1 MNNLYGK
8 KIFLDNQNSISIVEK
23 LKHKYRDVS
32 MLESVI
38 GGDNKGRF
46 TIIFFNSREEIKIF
60 ENEYSISNFLNKLDL
75 ECQERKYI
83 EADRKHSKNDIG
95 ARSYDG

>member
-46 TIIFFNSREEIKIF
+46 TIIFFNSKQEIKIF
-60 ENEYSISNFLNKLDL
+60 ENYALINNK
-75 ECQERKYI
+75 
-83 EADRKHSKNDIG
+83 KHKIVKK
-95 ARSYDG
+95 

>member
-1 MNNLYGK
+1 MEK
-8 KIFLDNQNSISIVEK
+8 KYFLIIKIANYVEK

-46 TIIFFNSREEIKIF
+46 TIIFFNSKEEIKIF
-60 ENEYSISNFLNKLDL
+60 DLRINK
-75 ECQERKYI
+75 
-83 EADRKHSKNDIG
+83 
-95 ARSYDG
+95 

>member
-8 KIFLDNQNSISIVEK
+8 KIFLDNQNSISLVEK
-23 LKHKYRDVS
+23 LKKNYKDVS

-46 TIIFFNSREEIKIF
+46 TIIFFNS
-60 ENEYSISNFLNKLDL
+60 
-75 ECQERKYI
+75 I
-83 EADRKHSKNDIG
+83 E
-95 ARSYDG
+95 

>member
-8 KIFLDNQNSISIVEK
+8 KIFLDNQNSISLLEK
-23 LKHKYRDVS
+23 LKRNYKDVS

-46 TIIFFNSREEIKIF
+46 TIIFFNSF
-60 ENEYSISNFLNKLDL
+60 
-75 ECQERKYI
+75 
-83 EADRKHSKNDIG
+83 
-95 ARSYDG
+95 

>member
-8 KIFLDNQNSISIVEK
+8 KIFLDNQNSISLLEK
-23 LKHKYRDVS
+23 LKKKYKDVS

-46 TIIFFNSREEIKIF
+46 TIIFQRVKICLMF
-60 ENEYSISNFLNKLDL
+60 SCRTLVGECLNTLLTD
-75 ECQERKYI
+75 
-83 EADRKHSKNDIG
+83 
-95 ARSYDG
+95 